1 MEMQWPLIL
10 FTLFMAWSAG
20 VFGTAAVLA
29 LAGGGKR
36 VQMPA
41 LVTSVVLLAVGGI
54 AVFFHLEHWDRIF
67 NGFGN
72 PTSGI
77 TQELIVIVL
86 MAVVM
91 VVYFVYLRKP
101 EPVVPRWLAVAAIV
115 VSVALVVVMSHSYNM
130 AARPVW
136 DSPLLWLAYLGNAAL
151 FGPLTVTLLAAIFPA
166 AEGGSEGAPA
176 TAPTEAVARAGS
188 VLATSGVVGAVANAV
203 LSVAWGASVVM
214 SAASFTEV
222 GLYWDPTHPN
232 YPIANP
238 AEAANILS
246 GEASLLF
253 WIGVVVIGCAVPV
266 VCAVLGRRKGAP
278 AVPLA
283 GVGLA
288 CAIVGAVCLRM
299 VFYSAGA
306 SVFMFY

>member
-1 MEMQWPLIL
+1 
-10 FTLFMAWSAG
+10 
-20 VFGTAAVLA
+20 
-29 LAGGGKR
+29 
-36 VQMPA
+36 MPA

-130 AARPVW
+130 AARPAW

-151 FGPLTVTLLAAIFPA
+151 FGPLTVTLLAAFFPD
-166 AEGGSEGAPA
+166 AEGVSEDAPEA
-176 TAPTEAVARAGS
+176 VSTEAVARAGS

-266 VCAVLGRRKGAP
+266 VCAALGRRKGAP

>member
-20 VFGTAAVLA
+20 VFGTGAVLA
-29 LAGGGKR
+29 LAGTGRR

-41 LVTSVVLLAVGGI
+41 LITSVVLLVVGGI

-77 TQELIVIVL
+77 TQELVAIVV
-86 MAVVM
+86 MAVFM
-91 VVYFVYLRKP
+91 VLYFVYLRKP
-101 EPVVPRWLAVAAIV
+101 EGTVPKWLAVCALVISV
-115 VSVALVVVMSHSYNM
+115 VLVVVMSHSYNM
-130 AARPVW
+130 AARPAW

-151 FGPLTVTLLAAIFPA
+151 FGPLTVILLGQCCKSGEATDGDGDRAA
-166 AEGGSEGAPA
+166 
-176 TAPTEAVARAGS
+176 S
-188 VLATSGVVGAVANAV
+188 VLGLSAVVGALAKTAFSLLWGVAAM
-203 LSVAWGASVVM
+203 ASA
-214 SAASFTEV
+214 SSFTEV

-232 YPIANP
+232 QPIANP

-246 GEASLLF
+246 GDASLLF
-253 WIGVVVIGCAVPV
+253 WVGVVIVGCVVPL
-266 VCAVLGRRKGAP
+266 VCAFAGRRKSASATG
-278 AVPLA
+278 LA
-283 GVGLA
+283 AVGLV

-306 SVFMFY
+306 SVFMFF

>member
-130 AARPVW
+130 AARPAW

-151 FGPLTVTLLAAIFPA
+151 FGPLTVTLLAAFFPD
-166 AEGGSEGAPA
+166 AEGVSEDAPEA
-176 TAPTEAVARAGS
+176 VSTEAVARAGS
-188 VLATSGVVGAVANAV
+188 VLATSGGMGRVGRDERGV
-203 LSVAWGASVVM
+203 LYRGGS
-214 SAASFTEV
+214 
-222 GLYWDPTHPN
+222 
-232 YPIANP
+232 
-238 AEAANILS
+238 
-246 GEASLLF
+246 
-253 WIGVVVIGCAVPV
+253 
-266 VCAVLGRRKGAP
+266 VLGSDPSQLSHRQS
-278 AVPLA
+278 
-283 GVGLA
+283 
-288 CAIVGAVCLRM
+288 C
-299 VFYSAGA
+299 
-306 SVFMFY
+306 

>member
-1 MEMQWPLIL
+1 M
-10 FTLFMAWSAG
+10 
-20 VFGTAAVLA
+20 
-29 LAGGGKR
+29 
-36 VQMPA
+36 
-41 LVTSVVLLAVGGI
+41 
-54 AVFFHLEHWDRIF
+54 
-67 NGFGN
+67 
-72 PTSGI
+72 
-77 TQELIVIVL
+77 
-86 MAVVM
+86 
-91 VVYFVYLRKP
+91 
-101 EPVVPRWLAVAAIV
+101 
-115 VSVALVVVMSHSYNM
+115 
-130 AARPVW
+130 
-136 DSPLLWLAYLGNAAL
+136 
-151 FGPLTVTLLAAIFPA
+151 
-166 AEGGSEGAPA
+166 
-176 TAPTEAVARAGS
+176 
-188 VLATSGVVGAVANAV
+188 VGAVANAV

-266 VCAVLGRRKGAP
+266 VCAALGRRKGAP

>member
-1 MEMQWPLIL
+1 MAPYSVHAVH
-10 FTLFMAWSAG
+10 AWSAG

-130 AARPVW
+130 AAVRPGIR
-136 DSPLLWLAYLGNAAL
+136 PC
-151 FGPLTVTLLAAIFPA
+151 FGWPTWVTPP
-166 AEGGSEGAPA
+166 SS
-176 TAPTEAVARAGS
+176 AR
-188 VLATSGVVGAVANAV
+188 
-203 LSVAWGASVVM
+203 
-214 SAASFTEV
+214 
-222 GLYWDPTHPN
+222 
-232 YPIANP
+232 
-238 AEAANILS
+238 
-246 GEASLLF
+246 
-253 WIGVVVIGCAVPV
+253 
-266 VCAVLGRRKGAP
+266 
-278 AVPLA
+278 
-283 GVGLA
+283 
-288 CAIVGAVCLRM
+288 
-299 VFYSAGA
+299 
-306 SVFMFY
+306 

>member
-20 VFGTAAVLA
+20 VFGTGAVLA
-29 LAGGGKR
+29 LAGTGRR

-41 LVTSVVLLAVGGI
+41 LITSVVLLVVGGI

-77 TQELIVIVL
+77 TQELVAIVV
-86 MAVVM
+86 MAVFM
-91 VVYFVYLRKP
+91 VLYFVYLRKP
-101 EPVVPRWLAVAAIV
+101 EGTVPKWLAVCALVISV
-115 VSVALVVVMSHSYNM
+115 VLVVVMSHSYNM
-130 AARPVW
+130 AARPAW

-151 FGPLTVTLLAAIFPA
+151 FGPLTVILLGQCCKSGEATDGDGDRAA
-166 AEGGSEGAPA
+166 
-176 TAPTEAVARAGS
+176 S
-188 VLATSGVVGAVANAV
+188 VLGLSAVVGALANTAFSLLWGVAAM
-203 LSVAWGASVVM
+203 ASA
-214 SAASFTEV
+214 SSFTEV
-222 GLYWDPTHPN
+222 GLYWDSTHPN
-232 YPIANP
+232 QPIANP

-246 GEASLLF
+246 GDASLLF
-253 WIGVVVIGCAVPV
+253 WVGVVIVGCVVPL
-266 VCAVLGRRKGAP
+266 VCAFAGRRKSASATG
-278 AVPLA
+278 LA
-283 GVGLA
+283 AVGLV

-306 SVFMFY
+306 SVFMFF

>member
-10 FTLFMAWSAG
+10 FTLFTAWSAG
-20 VFGTAAVLA
+20 VFGASAVLS
-29 LAGGGKR
+29 LAGTGRR

-41 LVTSVVLLAVGGI
+41 LITSVVLLIVGGV

-77 TQELIVIVL
+77 TQELVAIVV

-91 VVYFVYLRKP
+91 VLYFVYLRKP
-101 EPVVPRWLAVAAIV
+101 EGTVPKWLAVCALVISV
-115 VSVALVVVMSHSYNM
+115 VLVVVMSHSYNM
-130 AARPVW
+130 AARPAW

-151 FGPLTVTLLAAIFPA
+151 LGPLTVILLGKCCKSEEETESDEISTAKVLGVSSIAGAA
-166 AEGGSEGAPA
+166 
-176 TAPTEAVARAGS
+176 
-188 VLATSGVVGAVANAV
+188 ANAV
-203 LSVAWGASVVM
+203 FSLIWGVAVM
-214 SAASFTEV
+214 ASAASFTEV

-232 YPIANP
+232 QPIANP
-238 AEAANILS
+238 VEAANILT

-253 WIGVVVIGCAVPV
+253 WIGVIAVGCVVPL
-266 VCAVLGRRKGAP
+266 VCALVGRRKNAST
-278 AVPLA
+278 AALA
-283 GVGLA
+283 TIGLV

-306 SVFMFY
+306 SVFMFF